1 MPRGLVGRVLRVWA
15 TPTVASRAPAAES
28 PPPAYSRRSVCGPPY
43 HVGCE
48 SLVAPE
54 DLRKQAL
61 RQVAPG
67 QWLPASWSLK
77 GPGMSHETRSEEH
90 TSELQSRLHLVC
102 RLLLEKKK
110 KKPDMRQQQNPTDQS
125 D

>member
-1 MPRGLVGRVLRVWA
+1 MTGASGLGHTDRG
-15 TPTVASRAPAAES
+15 SRDTAAES
-28 PPPAYSRRSVCGPPY
+28 PPAAYSRRSVCGPPY

-67 QWLPASWSLK
+67 QLEPERIAVARDAR
-77 GPGMSHETRSEEH
+77 RS
-90 TSELQSRLHLVC
+90 
-102 RLLLEKKK
+102 
-110 KKPDMRQQQNPTDQS
+110 
-125 D
+125 